1 MCWLHLYRRGMCALN
16 VLHVWLF
23 LGGILLM
30 GAREAG
36 RKRISLRSETTLRGS
51 MPDMSESARF
61 QGGLG
66 PNLLIL
72 RNPVLNNG
80 ENGEWRPLSG
90 I

>member
-51 MPDMSESARF
+51 MPDMSEM
-61 QGGLG
+61 
-66 PNLLIL
+66 
-72 RNPVLNNG
+72 LNNG